1 MANRLYIKIQLDFKT
16 DILYWFLL
24 HSITKRTRV
33 RRKKSLYWIA
43 MPGYNYS
50 NLFFN
55 MPKIE

>member
-16 DILYWFLL
+16 DKLYCFLL

-33 RRKKSLYWIA
+33 RRKKSLYWID